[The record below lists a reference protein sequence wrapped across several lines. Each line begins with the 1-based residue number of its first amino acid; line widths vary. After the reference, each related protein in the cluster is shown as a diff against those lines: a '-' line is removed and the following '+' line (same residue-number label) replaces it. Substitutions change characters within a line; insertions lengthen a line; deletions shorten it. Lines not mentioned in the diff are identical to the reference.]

1 MMNRKT
7 VLTCLGAA
15 VLLGIGYAA
24 GAADA
29 PSAKAYLLAEIN
41 VTDQRA
47 YAPYAAQTP
56 PILAKYGGHY
66 LVRGGRTESL
76 EGPAPAP
83 RVAVIEFPSMA
94 AAQGY
99 YRSAE
104 YQKIVP
110 VRQSGST
117 GRLFL
122 VEGTAP
128 AP

>member
-1 MMNRKT
+1 MNRKT
-7 VLTCLGAA
+7 ILTCLGGA

-29 PSAKAYLLAEIN
+29 PAPKGYMLAEIN
-41 VTDQRA
+41 VTDPKA
-47 YAPYAAQTP
+47 YAAYAEQTP
-56 PILAKYGGHY
+56 AIIARYGGRY

-76 EGPAPAP
+76 EGAAPAP
-83 RVAVIEFPSMA
+83 RVAVLEFPSLT
-94 AAQGY
+94 AAQSY

-110 VRQSGST
+110 IRQSGST
-117 GRLFL
+117 GRSFL
-122 VEGTAP
+122 VEGVPP